1 MPMRRAIGIS
11 FACLV
16 TSACAIAETQEASTT
31 QSVSVTQG
39 NAEIP
44 VKSRS
49 FACGVGESQS
59 ADYGLELLDDK
70 RAHFAPI
77 TDACDDASDHCCGG
91 MRAAGHRELG
101 RAAWYVGNRTA
112 SGEILDTQTATAA
125 HRSLPLSSYAKV
137 TSLDNGRSSSRSV
150 IAAHTRAD
158 ASSISRRE
166 LLTCSR

>member
-16 TSACAIAETQEASTT
+16 TSACAIAETQEVSTT
-31 QSVSVTQG
+31 QSVSVTPG

-91 MRAAGHRELG
+91 MRAAGRRELG
-101 RAAWYVGNRTA
+101 RAPGMWAIGQR
-112 SGEILDTQTATAA
+112 AA
-125 HRSLPLSSYAKV
+125 
-137 TSLDNGRSSSRSV
+137 RSSTPRPPPPRIARSR
-150 IAAHTRAD
+150 
-158 ASSISRRE
+158 
-166 LLTCSR
+166 